1 LTNRATW
8 DTIKLMRKRIELH
21 LTDMAHGGD
30 ALGRHEGKVIFVPYA
45 IPGEEALVEIV
56 EDKGSYAR
64 GRLVEILTSSPYRT
78 DPPCPHFGPGKCGG
92 CQWQHIAYQAQL
104 ELKAAVVGDQLARLG
119 RLPDVP
125 VKPTI
130 PSASPW
136 HYRNHVQFSVG
147 DDGRLGFVA
156 TDGRRVEAIEVCHL
170 LHPLLEELFAA
181 LNLELPELTR
191 LSLRAGVNTGD
202 LMMIFETESDL
213 PPALESDLPV
223 SCVLLLS
230 DGIPVNLVGNNH
242 ITEVVAGRRF
252 RISATSFFQVNTT
265 AAEELVRLVSGYL
278 APAGDEVLLDAYCG
292 VGTFGLSLADQVGQ
306 VIGVEENAG
315 AVADAC
321 LNAGELPNVELIE
334 GSVEA
339 FLPHLDRP
347 IDLAVLDPP
356 RQGGKPEVLAAL
368 IELAPRRIV
377 YVSCDPAILAR
388 DARKLTD
395 GGYQL
400 LEVQPVDM
408 FPQTYHIE
416 SVALFRRSRS

>member
-1 LTNRATW
+1 LG
-8 DTIKLMRKRIELH
+8 KRFELH

-30 ALGRHEGKVIFVPYA
+30 ALGRHEGKVIFVPYT

-64 GRLVEILTSSPYRT
+64 ARLVEILSPSPHRVT
-78 DPPCPHFGPGKCGG
+78 PPCPHFGPGRCGG
-92 CQWQHIAYQAQL
+92 CQWQHIAYQSQL

-125 VKPTI
+125 VKRPI
-130 PSASPW
+130 PSVSPW
-136 HYRNHVQFSVG
+136 HYRNHIQFSVG

-156 TDGRRVEAIEVCHL
+156 TGGRRVETVEVCHL

-181 LNLELPELTR
+181 LDLELPGLAR
-191 LSLRAGVNTGD
+191 LSLRAGINTGD
-202 LMMIFETESDL
+202 QMVIFETHDDL
-213 PPALESDLPV
+213 PPALESDVPV

-230 DGIPVNLVGNNH
+230 DGTPVNLIGNNYV
-242 ITEVVAGRRF
+242 TEVVAGRRF
-252 RISATSFFQVNTT
+252 HISATSFFQVNTA
-265 AAEELVRLVSGYL
+265 AAEELVRVVGEYL

-292 VGTFGLSLADQVGQ
+292 VGTFALSLADKVGQ
-306 VIGVEENAG
+306 VIGIEENAG
-315 AVADAC
+315 AVADAR
-321 LNAGELPNVELIE
+321 LNVAELANVEFME
-334 GSVEA
+334 GRVEA
-339 FLPHLDRP
+339 LLPQLDRP

-356 RQGGKPEVLAAL
+356 RQGCRPEALAAL

-377 YVSCDPAILAR
+377 YVSCDPATLAR
-388 DARKLTD
+388 DARKLAD
-395 GGYQL
+395 VGYRL

-416 SVALFRRSRS
+416 SVAMFEKSERFISHSASLG

>member
-1 LTNRATW
+1 MRERFKLQLTN
-8 DTIKLMRKRIELH
+8 
-21 LTDMAHGGD
+21 MAHGGD
-30 ALGRHEGKVIFVPYA
+30 ALGRFEGKVIFVPYA

-64 GRLVEILTSSPYRT
+64 AQLVEILSPSPHRVA
-78 DPPCPHFGPGKCGG
+78 PPCPHFGPGKCGG
-92 CQWQHIAYQAQL
+92 CQWQHIAYPAQL
-104 ELKAAVVGDQLARLG
+104 EFKAAVVGNQLARIG
-119 RLPDVP
+119 RLPDAP
-125 VKPTI
+125 VKRPI

-136 HYRNHVQFSVG
+136 HYRNHVQLSVSG
-147 DDGRLGFVA
+147 DGQLGFVA
-156 TDGRRVEAIEVCHL
+156 TDGRRVEAIEVCYL
-170 LHPLLEELFAA
+170 LHPFLEELFAA
-181 LNLELPELTR
+181 LELELPELAR
-191 LSLRAGVNTGD
+191 LSLRAGINTGHQ
-202 LMMIFETESDL
+202 MMIFETHDDL

-230 DGIPVNLVGNNH
+230 DGTPVNLIGSNY

-252 RISATSFFQVNTT
+252 RISASSFFQVNTA
-265 AAEELVRLVSGYL
+265 AAEELVRVVGEYL
-278 APAGDEVLLDAYCG
+278 APAGDETLLDAYCG
-292 VGTFGLSLADQVGQ
+292 VGTFALNLADKVGQ
-306 VIGVEENAG
+306 VIGVEEDAG

-321 LNAGELPNVELIE
+321 LNAAELANVELIE

-339 FLPHLDRP
+339 FLPQLDRA

-356 RQGGKPEVLAAL
+356 RQGCKPEVLTAL
-368 IELAPRRIV
+368 IKLAPRRIV

-388 DARKLTD
+388 DARRLAD

-416 SVALFRRSRS
+416 SVALWELAPKNA